1 MAGLVTSPMVYLHIF
16 LLTFILA
23 AVASARLEPGQLS
36 RKALLEQEADRV
48 TKLPGQPPPQ
58 ILLALPAHNA
68 LVALAYHYQATHPK
82 SCKREDIA
90 IVNVKSQMCGN
101 GGRGGLDSSSINE
114 RDDEVPTTTVIA
126 FSMNNSIPLSRRTR
140 SMKGDNQF
148 GSYGVG
154 DGSYRTSSVDGGS
167 SFDGHDED
175 GAMEIHD
182 EAALDGHTAPIRVN
196 GGDKD
201 VKIVSRQISTW
212 LSDSTPDEF
221 VEAMRKSDAPLHV
234 KYLQTMVECL
244 CMLGKVSAAG
254 VIICQRLR
262 PTIHDIIT
270 GKIKGYAEHFSCSR
284 AGIGQAAQ
292 TITTGLHYLKGH
304 LESYQLPKQKRQNG
318 ISLAGTLLAV
328 SPVSPVMAPMGTAQA
343 AAKELL
349 NSILDAVVRIF
360 ENHVI
365 VGELLESKSSQQSD
379 MNTPKS
385 MAEINWN
392 PDSDASHDTG
402 GYSIGFSLTVLQDNV
417 RRKQY
422 NCNIVSIL
430 GRLLEGGV
438 SICSVVSTSVL
449 VI

>member
-1 MAGLVTSPMVYLHIF
+1 
-16 LLTFILA
+16 
-23 AVASARLEPGQLS
+23 
-36 RKALLEQEADRV
+36 
-48 TKLPGQPPPQ
+48 
-58 ILLALPAHNA
+58 
-68 LVALAYHYQATHPK
+68 
-82 SCKREDIA
+82 
-90 IVNVKSQMCGN
+90 
-101 GGRGGLDSSSINE
+101 
-114 RDDEVPTTTVIA
+114 
-126 FSMNNSIPLSRRTR
+126 MNNSIPLSRRTR

-402 GYSIGFSLTVLQDNV
+402 GYSIGFSLTVLQSECQQLICEILRATPEAASADAAVQTARLANKAPSKEK
-417 RRKQY
+417 RQETKTLFFFY
-422 NCNIVSIL
+422 IVCIPFWHSFLCDFLLCIFEAPLFFFFFFFFSSLDKIL
-430 GRLLEGGV
+430 
-438 SICSVVSTSVL
+438 VL
-449 VI
+449 CLFEYIFV